1 MDINQNQCAMKKSK
15 KVLMTSDKTWIRKE
29 EYDNLITHTQKLQD
43 ELLGYFYSVEEEIE
57 KHIKKKR

>member
-1 MDINQNQCAMKKSK
+1 MKKSK

>member
-1 MDINQNQCAMKKSK
+1 MKKSD

-29 EYDNLITHTQKLQD
+29 EYDILITHTQKLQD